1 MTLEFDEVDKA
12 WDAQSHTPEEYRRE
26 IRELRERCLKY
37 AQDACATPSARE
49 AVKCLTGAV
58 RDLDADIA
66 RARVMAQE
74 HLASLERERL
84 LWLRA
89 EERAAHLRAADGLP
103 AELSAFAGGDLR
115 LAALAAVFYVLH
127 GHPPDKNGGWLK

>member
-37 AQDACATPSARE
+37 AQAARAEPLARE
-49 AVKCLTGAV
+49 VVERLTGAV

-66 RARVMAQE
+66 RARTVAQE
-74 HLASLERERL
+74 HKASLERERL

-89 EERAAHLRAADGLP
+89 EERAAHLRAAHEFP
-103 AELSAFAGGDLR
+103 AELSAFAGGDPR
-115 LAALAAVFYVLH
+115 SAALAAVFYVLH